1 MVRDTLLLLC
11 LLVSTCL
18 FTSSSAQ
25 SPGFVSL
32 DCGGAEPFTDE
43 LGLKWLPDNHLL
55 FGATA
60 TISSPN
66 QTKTQYTTLRHF
78 PADDSRKYC
87 YTLNVTSR
95 SRYLIRATFLYGN
108 FDSNNVYPKFDIS
121 LGATHWTTVVISDAN
136 VIEKA
141 ELVFLASS
149 PSVSV
154 CLSNATTGQPFIST
168 LELRQLN
175 GSMYLTEYEDSFHL
189 SVAARINFGAE
200 TEDSVR
206 YPDDPYDRIWESDL
220 LKKANYLVDVAAG
233 TKRVS
238 TKYPVEPAGN
248 DRPPEKVM
256 QTAVVGTNGSL
267 TYRMNLEGFPGYGW
281 AFTYFAEIEEL
292 ADDES
297 RKFRLV
303 LPDQPEYSKAIVN
316 IRENTQRGYKVYEP
330 GYYNITLPYVLNF
343 RFAKTADSSRGPILN
358 AMEISKYLQ
367 KSDGS
372 VDATVMANVASLYSS
387 TVWGQEGGDPCLPS
401 PWSWVVCNSDPQPRV
416 VAVKLSNK
424 NLTGDIPSDL
434 TKLTGLVELWLDGN
448 SLTDQIPDFSGCTNL
463 KIIHLENNRLTGKIP
478 SSLAKLP
485 NLTELYLQNN
495 MLSGRIPSGLKGVVS
510 NFTGNSNLGKG
521 EGKKLGVIIGASVGA
536 SVLLIA
542 TVFSCIWL
550 CKANKNSKRKTSAEF
565 TNRPLHVQR
574 ASSTLSDAH
583 GDGGQCFT
591 LFEME
596 EATKKFEKRIGS
608 GGFGIVYYG
617 KTREGKEIAVKV
629 LGNNSYQ
636 GKREFEN
643 EVTLLSRI
651 HHRNLVQFLGYC
663 QEEGRNMLVYEFMHN
678 GTLKEHLYGER
689 RMSWIKRLEI
699 AEDAARGIEY
709 LHTGCVPAII
719 HRDLKTSNILL
730 DKHMRAKVS
739 DFGLSKFA
747 VDGTSHVSS
756 IVRGTVGYLD
766 PEYYISQQLTEKS
779 DVYSFG
785 VILLELISGQEAISN
800 ENFGAN
806 CRNIVQWAKMHID
819 NGDIRG
825 IIDPAL
831 AEDDYSLQSMWKIA
845 EKALLCVRPH
855 GNMRPSMSEVQK
867 DIQDAIRIEKEV
879 LAARGGL
886 SDEFSRSS
894 AHSQSSSL
902 MNMGTTHDL
911 AGSHNFVSIDESVLQ
926 PKAR

>member
-1 MVRDTLLLLC
+1 MKLYLLLLIR
-11 LLVSTCL
+11 
-18 FTSSSAQ
+18 A
-25 SPGFVSL
+25 GFVSL

-43 LGLKWLPDNHLL
+43 LGLKWLPDTHLL
-55 FGATA
+55 FGSTA

-78 PADDSRKYC
+78 PATDSRKYC
-87 YTLNVTSR
+87 YTLDVTSR
-95 SRYLIRATFLYGN
+95 NRYLIRATFLYGN

-121 LGATHWTTVVISDAN
+121 LGPTHWTTIVISDAA

-141 ELVFLASS
+141 ELVFLALS
-149 PSVSV
+149 PTVSV

-175 GSMYLTEYEDSFHL
+175 GSMYLTEYEDRFHL

-200 TEDSVR
+200 SEDPVR
-206 YPDDPYDRIWESDL
+206 YPDDPYDRIWESDQM
-220 LKKANYLVDVAAG
+220 KKANYLVDVAAG

-238 TKYPVEPAGN
+238 TALPIEPAGN
-248 DRPPEKVM
+248 DKPPEKVM

-267 TYRMNLEGFPGYGW
+267 TYRMNLEGFPGCGW
-281 AFTYFAEIEEL
+281 AFTYFAEIEDL
-292 ADDES
+292 AEDES

-303 LPDQPEYSKAIVN
+303 LPDQPDYSKAIVN
-316 IRENTQRGYKVYEP
+316 IRENTQRAYKVYEP

-372 VDATVMANVASLYSS
+372 VDATVMANVASLYPS
-387 TVWGQEGGDPCLPS
+387 TEWGQEGGDPCLPS

-424 NLTGDIPSDL
+424 NMTGDIPSDL

-448 SLTDQIPDFSGCTNL
+448 SLTGQIPDFSR
-463 KIIHLENNRLTGKIP
+463 HLENNRLTGKIP
-478 SSLAKLP
+478 SPLAKLP
-485 NLTELYLQNN
+485 NLTEVYLQNN
-495 MLSGRIPSGLKGVVS
+495 MLSGKIPSGLKTVVS
-510 NFTGNSNLGKG
+510 NFTGNINLKEGGDK
-521 EGKKLGVIIGASVGA
+521 GKKLGVITGASVGA
-536 SVLLIA
+536 SLLLIA
-542 TVFSCIWL
+542 TIFSCIWM
-550 CKANKNSKRKTSAEF
+550 CKANKNSKRKTSAESM
-565 TNRPLHVQR
+565 NRPLHVQR

-583 GDGGQCFT
+583 GDAAQCFT
-591 LFEME
+591 LYEIE

-689 RMSWIKRLEI
+689 RIRWIKRLEI
-699 AEDAARGIEY
+699 AEDAAR
-709 LHTGCVPAII
+709 
-719 HRDLKTSNILL
+719 
-730 DKHMRAKVS
+730 
-739 DFGLSKFA
+739 
-747 VDGTSHVSS
+747 
-756 IVRGTVGYLD
+756 
-766 PEYYISQQLTEKS
+766 
-779 DVYSFG
+779 
-785 VILLELISGQEAISN
+785 GQEAISN

-831 AEDDYSLQSMWKIA
+831 ADDDYSLQSMWKIA

-867 DIQDAIRIEKEV
+867 DIQDAIRIEKEA

-894 AHSQSSSL
+894 AHSSSL
-902 MNMGTTHDL
+902 NMGMHDL
-911 AGSHNFVSIDESVLQ
+911 AGSQNFVSIDESVLQ
-926 PKAR
+926 PTAR